1 MEQVVI
7 PINNEKD
14 IVIARQTA
22 RELARKVGFGST
34 DQAKIA
40 TAVSELARNIV
51 VYAQKGEVKVKVL
64 EDSPKRGIEILAIDQ
79 GPGIINIQLAL
90 TDGYSS
96 SKGLGIGLPG
106 AQRLMSEFFIDS
118 SLGKGTRVLTRKW
131 VS

>member
-40 TAVSELARNIV
+40 TAVSELERNIV

-90 TDGYSS
+90 TEEPS
-96 SKGLGIGLPG
+96 SKDWDRFARG
-106 AQRLMSEFFIDS
+106 QRLMSEFFID
-118 SLGKGTRVLTRKW
+118 LPREGTGFDQKRV
-131 VS
+131 S